1 MAQKIS
7 RRKIANYVADG
18 IVHGEEVSKLL
29 RQAAAY
35 LIDSKRTREADLLT
49 RAIEDALEERGTT
62 IATVTTARSLDD
74 ELRGAISALVG
85 AKTVVLR
92 EIVDPTVLG
101 GANIETPSSRLDATI
116 KHKLTVLREAKQ

>member
-49 RAIEDALEERGTT
+49 RAIEDALEERGTI

-74 ELRGAISALVG
+74 KLRNAISALVD

>member
-18 IVHGEEVSKLL
+18 IVHGEEISKLL

-49 RAIEDALEERGTT
+49 RAIEDALEERGTI

-74 ELRGAISALVG
+74 KLRNAISALVD